1 MLEFRDGALEIA
13 SVLGLSMRFLWP
25 NLLWLLL
32 AVPAL
37 VALYLYL
44 LNRRKKSSIRF
55 ASLGLVK
62 AAMGPGQRFRR
73 HVPPLLFLLAMAAM
87 LFAVARPS
95 AVITLP
101 NETRTIIMAID
112 VSLSMRA
119 NDVQPTRLQAAQS
132 AAKVFIQ
139 DQPGDV
145 RIGIVSFAGTASI
158 VQAPTQNKEELVEAI
173 DRLQLQR
180 HTAIG
185 SGLIVSLAA
194 LFPDAGIDVEQ
205 YVLRPGG
212 PMRSPPTLPDPRS
225 EKKPLVP
232 VAPGSDP
239 SAAIILLTD
248 GRRTI
253 GPDPVEVAK
262 MAADRGVRVF
272 TVGFGTPQGGQAQF
286 EGYSMFMAFDGE
298 TLKAIAEVTKGEYF
312 EAGSESDLRKI
323 YEGLNAKYV
332 LERRETELSAIFAAA
347 AAVLAV
353 AAGLLSVT
361 WFGRYA

>member
-1 MLEFRDGALEIA
+1 MLEFRDGVLYIA
-13 SVLGLSMRFLWP
+13 STSGLAMRFLWP
-25 NLLWLLL
+25 HLLWLLV

-44 LNRRKKSSIRF
+44 LNRRKKSAIRF

-73 HVPPLLFLLAMAAM
+73 HIPPLLFLLAMAAM

-119 NDVQPTRLQAAQS
+119 NDIQPSRLQAAQS
-132 AAKVFIQ
+132 AAKAFIQ
-139 DQPGDV
+139 EQPGDV
-145 RIGIVSFAGTASI
+145 RIGIVSFAGTAAI
-158 VQAPTQNKEELVEAI
+158 VQAPTQNKDDLVEAI

-185 SGLIVSLAA
+185 SGVIVSLAA

-212 PMRSPPTLPDPRS
+212 SPRSPNRLPEVNPD
-225 EKKPLVP
+225 KPFTP

-253 GPDPVEVAK
+253 GPDPVEAAK
-262 MAADRGVRVF
+262 MVAERGVRVF
-272 TVGFGTPQGGQAQF
+272 TVGFGTPEGGQAQF
-286 EGYSMFMAFDGE
+286 DGYSMFMAFDGE

-312 EAGSESDLRKI
+312 QAGSESDLRKI

-332 LERRETELSAIFAAA
+332 LERKETELSAIFAAA

>member
-1 MLEFRDGALEIA
+1 
-13 SVLGLSMRFLWP
+13 MRFLWP
-25 NLLWLLL
+25 HLLWLLA
-32 AVPAL
+32 AVPVL

-44 LNRRKKSSIRF
+44 LNRRKRSAIRF
-55 ASLGLVK
+55 ASLGIVK
-62 AAMGPGQRFRR
+62 AAMGPGQRLRR
-73 HVPPLLFLLAMAAM
+73 HIPPLLFLLAMIAM
-87 LFAVARPS
+87 LVAAARPS

-101 NETRTIIMAID
+101 TETRTIVMAID

-119 NDVQPTRLQAAQS
+119 SDVQPNRLAAAQS
-132 AAKVFIQ
+132 AAKAFVKE
-139 DQPGDV
+139 QPDDV
-145 RIGIVSFAGTASI
+145 RIGLVSFAGTAAI
-158 VQAPTQNKEELVEAI
+158 VQAPTQNREDVVDAI
-173 DRLQLQR
+173 DRLHLQR

-194 LFPDAGIDVEQ
+194 LFPDAGIDIEQ

-212 PMRSPPTLPDPRS
+212 RDASRPKPPAAEPKADA
-225 EKKPLVP
+225 KPFTPVP
-232 VAPGSDP
+232 PGSNA

-253 GPDPVEVAK
+253 GPDPLEVAK
-262 MAADRGVRVF
+262 MAAERGVRVY
-272 TVGFGTPQGGQAQF
+272 TVGFGTPEGGQAQF

-298 TLKAIAEVTKGEYF
+298 TLKAIAEITKGEYF
-312 EAGSESDLRKI
+312 QAGSESDLRKV

-332 LERRETELSAIFAAA
+332 LERKETEIAALFAAA

-353 AAGLLSVT
+353 VAGLLSVS

>member
-1 MLEFRDGALEIA
+1 
-13 SVLGLSMRFLWP
+13 
-25 NLLWLLL
+25 
-32 AVPAL
+32 
-37 VALYLYL
+37 
-44 LNRRKKSSIRF
+44 
-55 ASLGLVK
+55 
-62 AAMGPGQRFRR
+62 
-73 HVPPLLFLLAMAAM
+73 
-87 LFAVARPS
+87 
-95 AVITLP
+95 
-101 NETRTIIMAID
+101 
-112 VSLSMRA
+112 MRA
-119 NDVQPTRLQAAQS
+119 SDVQPTRLQAAQS

-145 RIGIVSFAGTASI
+145 RIGVVSFAGTASI